1 MRSHV
6 KYASNSSRTYRQQSV
21 LRRTRGNEGR
31 VVLIDDA
38 IEQRGPARVPGHE
51 IFAGDRPMLKS
62 QSPKRL
68 PVSCSEVHMATDLDS
83 SAYRRYLRERGITF
97 GVC

>member
-1 MRSHV
+1 M
-6 KYASNSSRTYRQQSV
+6 
-21 LRRTRGNEGR
+21 RGNEGR

-38 IEQRGPARVPGHE
+38 IEQRGPARVP
-51 IFAGDRPMLKS
+51 AQDLRRRPAN
-62 QSPKRL
+62 PRIPIAKRL
-68 PVSCSEVHMATDLDS
+68 PVSGGEVHVTTDLGS